1 MLLQAGIA
9 VLLFILFII
18 YFPAKPP
25 LPPTVTSAINRTE
38 FWVGLKQ
45 IFRNKS
51 ALLLCFSYS
60 MGVLHIIIIKE
71 GNSSGIV
78 VGRVRELAWCHGQQL
93 SSSGNI

>member
-60 MGVLHIIIIKE
+60 MGVLHIIIIKK
-71 GNSSGIV
+71 GNSSGV
-78 VGRVRELAWCHGQQL
+78 LVLL
-93 SSSGNI
+93 